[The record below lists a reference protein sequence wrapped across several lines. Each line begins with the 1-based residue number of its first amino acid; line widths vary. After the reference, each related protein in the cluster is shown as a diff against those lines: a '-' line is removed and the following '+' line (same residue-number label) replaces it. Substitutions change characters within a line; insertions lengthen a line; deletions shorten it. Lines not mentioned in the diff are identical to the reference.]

1 MVGDYLLIDSQGI
14 GTWLVL
20 ISVSATVAL
29 WPLDWTAICCRSK
42 TWRFIGWLLETS
54 AHVASCQFFLKVD
67 ASA

>member
-42 TWRFIGWLLETS
+42 PGGLLDGYLRLQRMLP
-54 AHVASCQFFLKVD
+54 VASSF
-67 ASA
+67 

>member
-29 WPLDWTAICCRSK
+29 WPLD
-42 TWRFIGWLLETS
+42 
-54 AHVASCQFFLKVD
+54 
-67 ASA
+67 